1 MLVNEEYDFRQ
12 VITLRRLKTPHSIRK
27 SLMYSNTRSI
37 EITLRRLKT
46 PHVIRSFL
54 IFSKIKISET
64 KDRSPHFDTIKQYK
78 CLYFEYLSIKDFNFM
93 RLASLVSKGS
103 GIRFRMKLRH
113 SIGVFCLRSV
123 MHRRMF
129 NAHFYAFLCFYAPMC
144 LIETSVHECELIA
157 NS

>member
-1 MLVNEEYDFRQ
+1 MLVNEEYDFGQ
-12 VITLRRLKTPHSIRK
+12 GIAFRRLKTPYGIRK

-78 CLYFEYLSIKDFNFM
+78 CLYFESSSIKGLNFV

-103 GIRFRMKLRH
+103 SIRFKMKLRH
-113 SIGVFCLRSV
+113 SISVFCLRSV

-129 NAHFYAFLCFYAPMC
+129 NAHFYAFLCFYDSMC
-144 LIETSVHECELIA
+144 
-157 NS
+157 